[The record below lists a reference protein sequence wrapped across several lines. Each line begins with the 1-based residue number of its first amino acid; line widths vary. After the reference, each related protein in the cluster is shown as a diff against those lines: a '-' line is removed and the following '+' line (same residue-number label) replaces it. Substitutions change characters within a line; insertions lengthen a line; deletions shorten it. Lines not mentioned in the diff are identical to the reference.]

1 MIIDGIIR
9 ELEKEG
15 KVVNKKRNSVFRK
28 TNKKA
33 YRSNSSYKLKN
44 ILVTKNYLGG
54 YKNEYR

>member
-1 MIIDGIIR
+1 MIIEGIIR

-33 YRSNSSYKLKN
+33 YRSNSCYPVKN
-44 ILVTKNYLGG
+44 ILETKNYLGG

>member
-1 MIIDGIIR
+1 MIIEGIIR

-33 YRSNSSYKLKN
+33 YRSNSSYPVKN
-44 ILVTKNYLGG
+44 ILVTKNYIGG
-54 YKNEYR
+54 YR

>member
-1 MIIDGIIR
+1 MIIESIIR

-33 YRSNSSYKLKN
+33 YHSNSSYKLKN
-44 ILVTKNYLGG
+44 ILVTKNYIGG
-54 YKNEYR
+54 YR